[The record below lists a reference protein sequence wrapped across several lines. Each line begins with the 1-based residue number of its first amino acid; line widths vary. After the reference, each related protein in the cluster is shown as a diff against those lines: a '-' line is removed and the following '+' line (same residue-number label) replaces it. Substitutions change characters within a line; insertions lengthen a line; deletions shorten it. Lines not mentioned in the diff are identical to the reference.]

1 MLEKWLADQGVE
13 RISDV
18 VDLQVLTE
26 NGDID
31 RDALTEYLGKEI
43 LRNYVVPGE
52 LEVVFVDLGVPEVAN
67 HLANHKFPSVVRVR
81 NGDFGEAVTGAL
93 FRRVRR
99 WCVPILKL
107 RYKQRPNQ
115 PVQGADVLGFRL
127 RSSPPVIAVPEVKTR
142 TTRHLDL
149 ALDARVSLQQVLD
162 DLPSSLQFVVA
173 RLLEQSNALAPRIA
187 RLLDDD
193 FDIERHIVLI
203 HDEERWDDRIT
214 TRYTDEEDQP
224 TTLTVVRI
232 NDLSDVI
239 VKAFLSAQQT
249 PRRRSGSEGAQGA

>member
-18 VDLQVLTE
+18 VDLQVLRE
-26 NGDID
+26 NEDVD

-52 LEVVFVDLGVPEVAN
+52 LEAVFEDLGVPEVAN

-115 PVQGADVLGFRL
+115 PVQGADVLGFHL
-127 RSSPPVIAVPEVKTR
+127 RSTPPVVAVPEVKTR
-142 TTRHLDL
+142 TTRHLNL
-149 ALDARVSLQQVLD
+149 AMDARVSLQQVLD

-173 RLLEQSNALAPRIA
+173 RLLEQSNALAPQIA
-187 RLLDDD
+187 RLLKDD
-193 FDIERHIVLI
+193 FDVERHIVLI
-203 HDEERWDDRIT
+203 HDDERWDDRIT

-232 NDLSDVI
+232 NDLTDVI

-249 PRRRSGSEGAQGA
+249 PRRRSGSEGVQGA